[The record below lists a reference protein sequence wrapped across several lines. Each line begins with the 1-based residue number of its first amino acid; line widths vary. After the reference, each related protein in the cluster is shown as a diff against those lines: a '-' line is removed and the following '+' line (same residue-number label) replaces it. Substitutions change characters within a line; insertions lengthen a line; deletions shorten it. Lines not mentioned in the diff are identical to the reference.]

1 VSATDNIDVSKKLIF
16 LCFALA
22 YFYTTAA
29 SISRDVLH
37 ENDDITSHAAKTELK
52 EQSDYERIRK
62 LTILCRIRINNQY
75 MYRQETERE
84 MSLVA

>member
-1 VSATDNIDVSKKLIF
+1 VPATDNIGVPKGLIF

-29 SISRDVLH
+29 PISRDVLH
-37 ENDDITSHAAKTELK
+37 GDGDTTSHAAKTEPK
-52 EQSDYERIRK
+52 GQSDYGRIRG
-62 LTILCRIRINNQY
+62 LAILCRIRTDNQY

-84 MSLVA
+84 MGLVA